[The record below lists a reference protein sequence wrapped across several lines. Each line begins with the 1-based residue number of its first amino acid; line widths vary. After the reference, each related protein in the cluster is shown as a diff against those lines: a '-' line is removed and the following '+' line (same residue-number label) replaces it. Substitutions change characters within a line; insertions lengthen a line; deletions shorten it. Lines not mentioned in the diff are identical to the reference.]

1 MTIKAGIR
9 AQLVML
15 VIGVLIPLAFVGLIG
30 IMAMWDANRHQL
42 DDSIKKQAEIA
53 AVSFEQW
60 LDTQREPL
68 TTVAAYF
75 ADRPT
80 PSSDLLKMLRLIA
93 DTRPHWVGLHI
104 VRADGT
110 MIVQPPDAPRLPD
123 EFAVRFLPEAH
134 SQTGT
139 VSMNWSRDNSRGL
152 LIIAVPI
159 ENGGAV
165 IGQIDALTMSDSF
178 LKEVKLPD
186 QAVFSIFGPERRII
200 LYRNP
205 TPETYLGKDMSDSP
219 FFSALSDQP
228 TAVVELKSP
237 IDGVRRVYGVARAG
251 ETGCVVLVGL
261 SSETLY
267 APARGQLNR
276 YVIFSL
282 AALLLAVVAAIIIA
296 RGIASPIRR
305 LSEAAHEF
313 GSGALSTRAEFNVG
327 GEIEELKTS
336 FNSMAEQI
344 EEREARLKELDR
356 LKSDFVSGVSHEMR
370 TPLTTV
376 KTLTD
381 VLLRGRVSEAE
392 QREFLETIAAEC
404 DRQIDLVLNLLD
416 LSRIEAGTFNI
427 TLSPVDVKEVINTCI
442 ATQRHNA
449 EAYRHELRAELP
461 AELPTVLADR
471 KALRRVLSGLLE
483 NAIKYTPDGGMIT
496 VSATSDSSEVRIS
509 ISDNGR
515 GILAEDLPH
524 IFEKFYRGQSP
535 ISQMIADKSGMMD
548 QPAEVLGV
556 GLGLYLARTIIEEI
570 NGRISVKSV
579 VGRGSTFTVCL
590 PLWNNKNGTEKNQG
604 NQ

>member
-1 MTIKAGIR
+1 MTIKAGIHS
-9 AQLVML
+9 QLVML
-15 VIGVLIPLAFVGLIG
+15 VIGVVIPLAFVGLIG

-68 TTVAAYF
+68 ATVAAYF

-93 DTRPHWVGLHI
+93 DTRPHWVSLHI
-104 VRADGT
+104 VRADGAL
-110 MIVQPPDAPRLPD
+110 IVQPPDAPKLPD
-123 EFAVRFLPEAH
+123 GYAAKTE
-134 SQTGT
+134 T
-139 VSMNWSRDNSRGL
+139 VDMNWSRDNSRGL

-165 IGQIDALTMSDSF
+165 IAQIDVLAMSDSF
-178 LKEVKLPD
+178 LREVKLPD

-219 FFSALSDQP
+219 FFSAISNQT

-276 YVIFSL
+276 YVVFSL
-282 AALLLAVVAAIIIA
+282 AALLLAVVAAIILARSIA
-296 RGIASPIRR
+296 RPISR
-305 LSEAAHEF
+305 LSEVARRF
-313 GSGALSTRAEFNVG
+313 GSGALSTRAEFSVG
-327 GEIEELKTS
+327 GEIEELRAS

-381 VLLRGRVSEAE
+381 VLLRGKVSEAE

-416 LSRIEAGTFNI
+416 LSRIEAGIFNL
-427 TLSPVDVKEVINTCI
+427 TLSSVDVKEIINSCVITH
-442 ATQRHNA
+442 QHNA

-461 AELPTVLADR
+461 DELPPVLADR
-471 KALRRVLSGLLE
+471 KSLRRVLCGLVE
-483 NAIKYTPDGGMIT
+483 NAIKYTPDGGSIT
-496 VSATSDSSEVRIS
+496 VTASSDSNEVKIG
-509 ISDNGR
+509 ITDNGR

-524 IFEKFYRGQSP
+524 IFEKFYRGRSLQS
-535 ISQMIADKSGMMD
+535 SVSTSEAGTMGQA
-548 QPAEVLGV
+548 AEVPGV

-570 NGRISVKSV
+570 NGRITVESA
-579 VGRGSTFTVCL
+579 VGRGSTFTVYL
-590 PLWNNKNGTEKNQG
+590 PLWDNKDNAE
-604 NQ
+604 

>member
-1 MTIKAGIR
+1 
-9 AQLVML
+9 ML

-68 TTVAAYF
+68 STVAAYF

-80 PSSDLLKMLRLIA
+80 PGSDLLKMLRLIA
-93 DTRPHWVGLHI
+93 DTRPHWVSLHI

-110 MIVQPPDAPRLPD
+110 LIVQPPDAPKLPD
-123 EFAVRFLPEAH
+123 GYVINLLPEVH
-134 SQTGT
+134 NHTGT
-139 VSMNWSRDNSRGL
+139 VDMNWSQDDSRGL

-165 IGQIDALTMSDSF
+165 IAQIDVLAMSDSF
-178 LKEVKLPD
+178 LREVKLPD

-219 FFSALSDQP
+219 FFSAISNQS
-228 TAVVELKSP
+228 TAVVELRSP
-237 IDGVRRVYGVARAG
+237 IDGIRRVYGVARAG

-282 AALLLAVVAAIIIA
+282 AALLLAVMAAIILARSIA
-296 RGIASPIRR
+296 RPISL
-305 LSEAAHEF
+305 LSEAARRF
-313 GSGALSTRAEFNVG
+313 GSGSLSTRAEFSVG
-327 GEIEELKTS
+327 GEIEELRAS

-381 VLLRGRVSEAE
+381 VLLRGKVSEVE
-392 QREFLETIAAEC
+392 HREFLETIAAEC

-416 LSRIEAGTFNI
+416 LSRIESGTFNI
-427 TLSPVDVKEVINTCI
+427 TLSPVDVKEIINSCVI
-442 ATQRHNA
+442 AQRHNA
-449 EAYRHELRAELP
+449 EAYRHELSAELP
-461 AELPTVLADR
+461 NDLPPVLADR
-471 KALRRVLSGLLE
+471 KSLRRVLCGLVE
-483 NAIKYTPDGGMIT
+483 NAIKYTPDGGLIT
-496 VSATSDSSEVRIS
+496 MTAGCDSNEVKIS
-509 ISDNGR
+509 IADNGR
-515 GILAEDLPH
+515 GIPAEDLPY
-524 IFEKFYRGQSP
+524 IFEKFYRGHSP
-535 ISQMIADKSGMMD
+535 LSEVSEGNTGTLD
-548 QPAEVLGV
+548 QAAEVPGV

-570 NGRISVKSV
+570 SGRISVESA
-579 VGRGSTFTVCL
+579 VGRGSTFTVYL
-590 PLWNNKNGTEKNQG
+590 PLWDNKNNAE
-604 NQ
+604 